1 MNKKKFRNHI
11 SIIIE
16 NIGGSF
22 IVIMTLLFGNLIN
35 NINDLKEISNIN
47 YEAHLKEILISFLVL
62 FVICTIFIIYQ
73 IIIWYKTFIYIDD
86 NSIVIEKNTMN
97 KKKNVIGINN
107 ISNVNT
113 EQNLFEMLIGTCKV
127 KLDTNSLS
135 TANKTDLKI
144 ILKKDNAEEFSKYIL
159 SLINKDNIEKEED
172 IEIKEDNYDIVAHK
186 RDIFKNGLYSINLI
200 SVIILIVSFIITVYT
215 TITNLK
221 NNYIGQSILNIILNS
236 IISLSVFISVFWSL
250 LKGFIKY
257 YDFSIKRRDDKL
269 YLKYGLLKKVNY
281 TIPVDKINGI
291 KINQTLFAR
300 LKKRYSVEIINIG
313 LGDEKGEP
321 QSTILLYSKKEKIKE
336 NLEKILPEFAD
347 CINFNIE
354 KQPKKVW
361 YVWTIPFIIYILV
374 FSLFL
379 IFINDFLSEILVTSS
394 VIIIF
399 ILLFIILAAFLN
411 YRTDGITI
419 HENYLGISKGFFGR
433 RLTFIKYYKIQY
445 IDFIQNPIARYFNIQ
460 KGKISI
466 LASTLNRFHTLPYF
480 DIKYSDKI
488 KEKLLRNNN

>member
-22 IVIMTLLFGNLIN
+22 ILIITLLFGNLIN

-73 IIIWYKTFIYIDD
+73 IIIWYKTFIYIDN
-86 NSIVIEKNTMN
+86 NSIVIEKNTIN
-97 KKKNVIGINN
+97 KKKNIIGINN

-113 EQNLFEMLIGTCKV
+113 EQNLFEMIIGTCKV

-144 ILKKDNAEEFSKYIL
+144 IFKKDKAEEFSKYIL
-159 SLINKDNIEKEED
+159 SLINKDNIEKEEE
-172 IEIKEDNYDIVAHK
+172 IEVKEDNYDIVALK
-186 RDIFKNGLYSINLI
+186 SDIFKNGLYSINLI
-200 SVIILIVSFIITVYT
+200 SVIILIVSFIIIVYT
-215 TITNLK
+215 TINNLK
-221 NNYIGQSILNIILNS
+221 NNYIGQSVLNIILNS
-236 IISLSVFISVFWSL
+236 IISLSVFMSVFWSL

-257 YDFSIKRRDDKL
+257 YDFSIKRKEDKL
-269 YLKYGLLKKVNY
+269 YLKYGLLKKVKY

-291 KINQTLFAR
+291 KINQTLIAR
-300 LKKRYSVEIINIG
+300 LKKRYIVEIINIG
-313 LGDEKGEP
+313 LGDEKGEA

-336 NLEKILPEFAD
+336 NLEKILPEFSD
-347 CINFNIE
+347 CINFNVK

-361 YVWTIPFIIYILV
+361 FVWSFPFIIYTSVLC
-374 FSLFL
+374 LYL
-379 IFINDFLSEILVTSS
+379 IFIHDFINEILLMSLFIV
-394 VIIIF
+394 VA
-399 ILLFIILAAFLN
+399 ILLLIILSAFLN
-411 YRTDGITI
+411 YKTYGIAI
-419 HENYLGISKGFFGR
+419 NDEFLGISKGFFGKS
-433 RLTFIKYYKIQY
+433 LTFIKYYNIQY

-460 KGKISI
+460 KGKVSI
-466 LASTLNRFHTLPYF
+466 LASTLNRFHSLPYF
-480 DIKYSDKI
+480 DIKYSDEI
-488 KEKLLRNNN
+488 KEKLLKNNN